1 MNRTQILRAFN
12 DHFIELIEDIERVFP
27 DNKDIKIL
35 KMSLNKARKINPR
48 IILTVIKTRVLDKYW
63 EKIETEDLGF
73 FIDKDY
79 SDDLSDTSESS
90 MIIDKLEEI
99 RSSIRDM
106 SDDNKKKVL
115 KYFKNLTKL
124 ADLYN

>member
-27 DNKDIKIL
+27 NNNDIKIL
-35 KMSLNKARKINPR
+35 KVSLNKARKINPR
-48 IILTVIKTRVLDKYW
+48 VILTVIKTRILDKYR
-63 EKIETEDLGF
+63 EKIETEDLSF
-73 FIDKDY
+73 FIEKDY
-79 SDDLSDTSESS
+79 TDDLSDTSNSS

-99 RSSIRDM
+99 RNSIRDM

-115 KYFKNLTKL
+115 RYFKNLTKL